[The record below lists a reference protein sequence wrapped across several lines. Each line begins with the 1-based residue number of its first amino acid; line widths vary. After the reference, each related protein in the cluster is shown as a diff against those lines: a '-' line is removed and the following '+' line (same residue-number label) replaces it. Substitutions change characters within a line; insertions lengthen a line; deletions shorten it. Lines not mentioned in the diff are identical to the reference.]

1 MTRGRFVNRPYNHK
15 TINYESE
22 AMNEKIRILALAGA
36 TASGKSSLAIELA
49 KRLDGEI
56 VCCDSMQVYKRMDI
70 GTAKPTLQEQ
80 AEAVHHMV
88 DVAEPWENYS
98 CAEYIREA
106 ARVIEEV
113 SSRGKLPIICGGTG
127 LYLDAL
133 LRGSDFSEG
142 SSPDEAVRRELFEFA
157 EAHGKDAL
165 YAELMRVDPE
175 SATAT
180 HPNNVKRVVRALEI
194 YRTGGIKKSELD
206 RLSRQAPEKYDATVI
221 ALRYNDRE
229 ILRERIYRRVDEMM
243 ASGLERETAA
253 LLEEGVFERNTTA
266 AQAIGYKELLG
277 YFRGEQSLGECVEL
291 LKIATRKY
299 AKRQLTWF
307 GGKDYVN
314 WIDADDEHG
323 IKSFKDIVNSA
334 EELFI
339 KAR

>member
-1 MTRGRFVNRPYNHK
+1 
-15 TINYESE
+15 
-22 AMNEKIRILALAGA
+22 MNEKIRILAVAGA

-70 GTAKPTLQEQ
+70 GTAKPTPEERSQ
-80 AEAVHHMV
+80 AVHHMV

-106 ARVIEEV
+106 SKVIEDV
-113 SSRGKLPIICGGTG
+113 SARGKLPIICGGTG

-142 SSPDEAVRRELFEFA
+142 SSPDESVRRELFEFA
-157 EAHGKDAL
+157 KTHGNEAL
-165 YAELMRVDPE
+165 YAELVRIDPE
-175 SATAT
+175 SAAAT

-194 YRTGGIKKSELD
+194 YRTGGVKKSELD
-206 RLSRQAPEKYDATVI
+206 RLSRQVPEKYDATVI

-229 ILRERIYRRVDEMM
+229 ILRERIYRRVDEMI
-243 ASGLERETAA
+243 ASGLEAETRA
-253 LLEEGVFERNTTA
+253 LLEEGVFERNSTA
-266 AQAIGYKELLG
+266 AQAIGYKEFLG
-277 YFRGEQSLGECVEL
+277 YFRGEQSFEECAEL

-307 GGKDYVN
+307 GGKEYVK
-314 WIDADDEHG
+314 WIDADGEDG
-323 IKSFKDIVNSA
+323 MKSFKEIVNSA

-339 KAR
+339 KSR